1 MLCLQQLFDGT
12 YLITC
17 LIYNKF
23 MLHFTGCFLVGFHCN
38 TSLFSSLYFKF
49 VVIATALMAIDIDV
63 APVAIETD
71 VVVVVVAIVA
81 EIGAVVVVEAV
92 VGIVRNA
99 TLLFSLFKRYFKL
112 IGSIIL
118 PNRRRFLLTGY
129 PVDNIDDCVV
139 LSEA

>member
-92 VGIVRNA
+92 VGIGVGVVVEVE
-99 TLLFSLFKRYFKL
+99 LVGMKL
-112 IGSIIL
+112 IVIQL
-118 PNRRRFLLTGY
+118 
-129 PVDNIDDCVV
+129 
-139 LSEA
+139 